1 MATVNYMNGRK
12 QYQRPQALLFADNPG
27 RKEIVTNPTTGLS
40 EIYYLPNGYE
50 VGADVPAGTD
60 PDLID
65 QFIILSDDNRQPVSF
80 GTIRIENRKRMING
94 RMRSYH
100 IADKLTISAAWD
112 MLPSRSFIDV
122 PLFDAAGNP
131 SKQVPGDADNQDGI
145 EAGETV
151 PITTKASFYNTDK
164 QYTTDGGA
172 GGAEL
177 LDWYENHQGSFW
189 VYLSYDKYPSFSKDT
204 TGYSQLNKYSQVVE
218 VFFSDFSY
226 SVVKRGGSNH
236 DFWNISLT
244 LEEV

>member
-1 MATVNYMNGRK
+1 MATVNYMNGRR

-27 RKEIVTNPTTGLS
+27 SKQTVVNQQTGLT
-40 EIYYLPNGYE
+40 ETYYLPNGYE
-50 VGADVPAGTD
+50 VGAAVPANTD

-65 QFIILSDDNRQPVSF
+65 QFIILSDDNRQPISF
-80 GTIRIENRKRMING
+80 GTIRIENRRRMING

-112 MLPSRSFIDV
+112 LLPSRSFIDV
-122 PLFDAAGNP
+122 PLFNALGKA
-131 SKQVPGDADNQDGI
+131 SAQVPGDADNADGV
-145 EAGETV
+145 EPGEKV
-151 PITTKASFYNTDK
+151 PITTKGSAFNTDK

-189 VYLSYDKYPSFSKDT
+189 VYLSYDKYPNFGKNT